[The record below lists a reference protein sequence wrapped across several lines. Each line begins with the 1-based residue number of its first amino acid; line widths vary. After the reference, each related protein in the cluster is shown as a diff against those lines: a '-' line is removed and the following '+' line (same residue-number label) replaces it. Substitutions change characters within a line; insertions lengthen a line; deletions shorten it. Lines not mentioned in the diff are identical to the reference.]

1 LERWTLPL
9 ISAAL
14 RVEKLMRQVKTKR
27 MAKVFFFIGFLY
39 PETIFFMKIRIK
51 IMAIGARYLT
61 EKDQRGLILKRGFP
75 EYTSCAA
82 FFTFHA

>member
-1 LERWTLPL
+1 
-9 ISAAL
+9 
-14 RVEKLMRQVKTKR
+14 M
-27 MAKVFFFIGFLY
+27 GFLY

-51 IMAIGARYLT
+51 IMATGARYFI

-82 FFTFHA
+82 FFTFQA